1 VLGPVQVDAY
11 EWIDGMEQLLQDL
24 QQAGVELHA
33 MSNYPVWYKH
43 VNQKLGV
50 DRCASL

>member
-1 VLGPVQVDAY
+1 
-11 EWIDGMEQLLQDL
+11 MEQLLQDL

-43 VNQKLGV
+43 VNKKLGL
-50 DRCASL
+50 DRCALLGSLAEHSHASYQG